1 MPVAFVTGATGFLGR
16 HLIECLIEEGWEAV
30 VLHRAGSKVDALAA
44 LGVEL
49 RQGDVTK
56 GATLRNVVPEHA
68 DCVFHM
74 AADTSTWK
82 KHRKRQRRINVV
94 GTRNMVHAALDAGV
108 KRFVHTSTVAV
119 FGAQPGLIDESARH
133 LGETSWVG
141 YVQTKA
147 KAELVVKTAVHR
159 GLDAVIC
166 NPAHILGP
174 YDTTGW
180 AQLFLRVDRG
190 NLPGIPPGAGCF
202 ANAREIARAHIR
214 AAERG
219 KTGQNYILGGP
230 YHSFAEVIGEI
241 AGLLEKEPPARV
253 VPKAMLKFMGHL
265 KQFGAIFTRKEPNL
279 TPEAAYFVSHDEQF
293 SSAKAEKQLGY
304 RQVPLA
310 QSLADCHAWLVEN
323 GLIDAGPSARTPD
336 KTTPAPPG

>member
-16 HLIECLIEEGWEAV
+16 HLIECLLEEGWEAV
-30 VLHRAGSKVDALAA
+30 VLHRAGSEVAALAA

-56 GATLRNVVPEHA
+56 GATLRNVVPEQA

-119 FGAQPGLIDESARH
+119 FGPQPGLIDETAPH

-159 GLDAVIC
+159 GLDAAIC
-166 NPAHILGP
+166 NPAHILGR

-180 AQLFLRVDRG
+180 AQLFLKLDRG
-190 NLPGIPPGAGCF
+190 KLPGIPPGAGCF
-202 ANAREIARAHIR
+202 ANARDVARAHIR

-230 YHSFAEVIGEI
+230 HHSFAEVIG
-241 AGLLEKEPPARV
+241 AFARLLEKDPPTRI

-265 KQFGAIFTRKEPNL
+265 QQFGAVFTRKEPNL
-279 TPEAAYFVSHDEQF
+279 TPEAAYFVSHDQQY

-304 RQVPLA
+304 RPAPLA
-310 QSLADCHAWLVEN
+310 QSLAECHAWLVES
-323 GLIDAGPSARTPD
+323 GLIGANARTRD
-336 KTTPAPPG
+336 RTTPAPRG